1 MLCAPAVLEAESNGL
16 QQHAARLHVTTAV
29 HCSRFHCIIHSLAQ
43 ATFTGMIHETQPNSQ
58 CTARAALQISAAER
72 ELTVS
77 TSVTSSEAK

>member
-1 MLCAPAVLEAESNGL
+1 VLEAESNGL

-29 HCSRFHCIIHSLAQ
+29 HCCGFRHIIHHLAQ
-43 ATFTGMIHETQPNSQ
+43 ATFTGMIPKTQPNSQ

-77 TSVTSSEAK
+77 T